1 MKTRIKICG
10 LTRLEDARYC
20 AASGAD
26 YLGFIL
32 AEDSPRRITPDLAR
46 EIVGWVYGPLTVG
59 VFRNAESAFVNQV
72 AEQVGLDL
80 VQLHGN
86 ESPEYCRAID
96 APVIKAISVSDEMT
110 GDALMREVARYSE
123 SVQHVLLDTSVGGA
137 SGGTGVTFDWGVA
150 SSVVDSGSTFVAGGL
165 SPLNVATVIDQLK
178 PFAVDVSS
186 GVEESPGIKSFDK
199 VAALFDAINDRRA

>member
-1 MKTRIKICG
+1 MKIKICG

-72 AEQVGLDL
+72 AQQVGFDL

-86 ESPEYCRAID
+86 ESPDYCRAIY

-110 GDALMREVARYSE
+110 GDALMREAARYSE

-150 SSVVDSGSTFVAGGL
+150 SSVVDPGSTFVAGGL
-165 SPLNVATVIDQLK
+165 SPLNVAAVIDQLK

-199 VAALFDAINDRRA
+199 VTALFDAINDRRA